1 MTRQRAKGNT
11 DGWLLEPGSILILI
25 AGLIL
30 VGVIWVVRI
39 PLRIWHTTG
48 SDGQMHPDTATW
60 IAYGVAGGLIMLT
73 MMAVSIRA
81 VNADSR
87 HKKPRRGPKVAATWR
102 DRVSELTATGM
113 SWEDATAQASAEG
126 FPKGRWD

>member
-1 MTRQRAKGNT
+1 VVGFVLVTVT
-11 DGWLLEPGSILILI
+11 LVV
-25 AGLIL
+25 AG
-30 VGVIWVVRI
+30 VVWVVRV

-48 SDGQMHPDTATW
+48 SDGQMHPVTATW
-60 IAYGVAGGLIMLT
+60 VAYAIGGGGDT
-73 MMAVSIRA
+73 GRDDDVEH
-81 VNADSR
+81 SR
-87 HKKPRRGPKVAATWR
+87 REQGQPAAEAPEGPKPTATWR